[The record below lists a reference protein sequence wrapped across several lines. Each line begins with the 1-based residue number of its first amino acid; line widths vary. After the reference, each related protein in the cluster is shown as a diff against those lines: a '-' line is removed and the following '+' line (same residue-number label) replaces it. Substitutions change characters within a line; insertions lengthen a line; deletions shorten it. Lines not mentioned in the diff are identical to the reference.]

1 MFLAR
6 LPPHWSRPRPSLER
20 LTRARVRESYGPLQP
35 ASNSNGVGVRRRGG
49 QCSDFQFITDPE
61 EFLANPS
68 YLLNVLSESRR
79 LESASVTKRRRSI
92 VLEDAGEYLAPD
104 AKQARGQALSRLLNV
119 CDGVLGQAM
128 RALILVTTNEPLRTL
143 HPALS
148 RPGRCLAQIAF
159 ERFDRPGIER
169 WAEATTPTSRSA
181 QRRRSRTST
190 RGYTG

>member
-1 MFLAR
+1 M
-6 LPPHWSRPRPSLER
+6 
-20 LTRARVRESYGPLQP
+20 
-35 ASNSNGVGVRRRGG
+35 
-49 QCSDFQFITDPE
+49 
-61 EFLANPS
+61 
-68 YLLNVLSESRR
+68 
-79 LESASVTKRRRSI
+79 TKRRRSI